1 MSGECPGQRPTL
13 STPPHK
19 SDRVRSTVNVS
30 FQKKLFRRILYY
42 GSKKW
47 VYDDDLGGFFRGK
60 FDIKPLTL
68 HSCVLSESAVEE
80 KWSFTDDLASRMWFA

>member
-1 MSGECPGQRPTL
+1 MSGECPGKRPTL
-13 STPPHK
+13 RTPPHK

-47 VYDDDLGGFFRGK
+47 VYDDDLGGFSGGN
-60 FDIKPLTL
+60 LT
-68 HSCVLSESAVEE
+68 SN
-80 KWSFTDDLASRMWFA
+80 R